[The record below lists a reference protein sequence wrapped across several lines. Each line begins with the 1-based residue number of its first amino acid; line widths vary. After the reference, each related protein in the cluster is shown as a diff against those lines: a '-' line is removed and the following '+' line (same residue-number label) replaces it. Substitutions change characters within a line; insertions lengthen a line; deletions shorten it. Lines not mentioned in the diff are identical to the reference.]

1 METGIIRK
9 KRKNFSQISNT
20 VLLDSN
26 LSLKAKGLYGL
37 IESLISIPDFKL
49 YKSTLPK
56 YTKEKET
63 AVEAAWKELKEAGYL
78 LQEKIQTPKG
88 FIYEYDLLD
97 EPEKPTP
104 RKPTLGKSRSGK
116 SQMWEN
122 GVYNNTKKNNTKKN
136 NTNNNNIKDNN
147 VFKGYKESFF
157 DKLYDVVVDENI
169 NNKLNSLFKALKQRE
184 IDIVA
189 NMDNDVASNF
199 YNKIKEI
206 YDDEDITNKE
216 GYIRSIINGDIKN
229 LQLKT
234 QNKKSKSNR
243 SFHEFKEPIYDSS
256 FNNEVSQDEIDTIKE
271 KRNTERMT
279 LEDKLCFIENSVSF
293 EQKKQI
299 LKLDRDL
306 RNFILNNPEKASEET
321 LKLVGV

>member
-1 METGIIRK
+1 MESGIIRK

-20 VLLDSN
+20 VLLDNN

-104 RKPTLGKSRSGK
+104 RKPTPGKTQSGK

-122 GVYNNTKKNNTKKN
+122 GVYNNTQENNIKIN
-136 NTNNNNIKDNN
+136 NTNNNNTKDNN

-157 DKLYDVVVDENI
+157 DKLFDVVVDEEI
-169 NNKLNSLFKALKQRE
+169 NNKLNIFFKTLKQRE

-206 YDDEDITNKE
+206 YDDEEITNKE
-216 GYIRSIINGDIKN
+216 GYIRSIINGDYKN
-229 LQLKT
+229 VQLK
-234 QNKKSKSNR
+234 QEKKKTNSKR
-243 SFHEFKEPIYDSS
+243 DFHEFKEPNYDNS
-256 FNNEVSQDEIDTIKE
+256 FNNEVSQDEIDSLLEMRNSEAALKE
-271 KRNTERMT
+271 RLQRIVQFAT
-279 LEDKLCFIENSVSF
+279 LE
-293 EQKKQI
+293 QI
-299 LKLDRDL
+299 KGYLKHDSCMK
-306 RNFILNNPEKASEET
+306 NYILNNPDKVSEEI
-321 LKLVGV
+321 LQAASFC